1 MGLLIYW
8 LQIISYIFNVCRVR
22 KILSYAIITTG
33 GSDAETSACMSYSRG
48 DWSLCPAV
56 GTTHPLCVEHA
67 RAGEIQRIEGISA
80 RLLAERLRLLEQQ
93 GFVYRNYEQTIPPT
107 VTYGITHRM
116 KDIERV
122 LGELER
128 VARKWGEPVTAAPG
142 KERSLPTAK

>member
-1 MGLLIYW
+1 MPRQAPACPIHEVIGVFARPWVLH
-8 LQIISYIFNVCRVR
+8 
-22 KILSYAIITTG
+22 ILYALSTQG
-33 GSDAETSACMSYSRG
+33 PARFSQLKSRIG
-48 DWSLCPAV
+48 
-56 GTTHPLCVEHA
+56 
-67 RAGEIQRIEGISA
+67 GISA

>member
-33 GSDAETSACMSYSRG
+33 GSDAATSACMSYSRG

-67 RAGEIQRIEGISA
+67 RAGEIQPIEVENRRNFRA
-80 RLLAERLRLLEQQ
+80 LA
-93 GFVYRNYEQTIPPT
+93 G
-107 VTYGITHRM
+107 G
-116 KDIERV
+116 
-122 LGELER
+122 
-128 VARKWGEPVTAAPG
+128 TAAAAG
-142 KERSLPTAK
+142 AAGIRVSQL